1 MKGLHANLSFLA
13 VHFAIL
19 SLLAFGGVN
28 TIIPEIHRQSVD
40 VMGWMS
46 DRQFADLF
54 AIAQAAPGPNTL
66 IVTLIGWRVAGLAG
80 AVVATLAMCGPAA
93 LLTYVAIKLWNRFKN
108 APWRSAAQRG
118 VASVTIGLVGASAF
132 VLTRAT
138 AHGPMQLAVTGASS
152 ILAYAS
158 EINPLWIL
166 GGAAVLGLAGV
177 LGSPSG

>member
-1 MKGLHANLSFLA
+1 MKGGASLSYLA

-40 VMGWMS
+40 VMGWMN

-80 AVVATLAMCGPAA
+80 AVVATVAMCGPAA
-93 LLTYVAIKLWNRFKN
+93 LLTYGAIRLWDRFRN
-108 APWRSAAQRG
+108 APWRAAVQRG
-118 VASVTIGLVGASAF
+118 MASVTIGLVAASAF

-138 AHGPMQLAVTGASS
+138 AHSPRQFAVTAATA

-166 GGAAVLGLAGV
+166 GGAAALGLAGV
-177 LGSPSG
+177 LGGPSG